1 MNMTRRNLKEIR
13 PNNYINT
20 REAALSKRTI
30 ERRKRRARRL
40 RTIFGIKL
48 SLISFAVLMITV
60 VTIVAFFNINAKASE
75 TNEANMTTKYYT
87 SIEIKNND
95 TLWNL
100 EDQYNNGNESK
111 ANYINNIMELNNLN
125 SETIYSGENLIVYYY
140 GSNHN
145 E

>member
-13 PNNYINT
+13 PNNYINN

-30 ERRKRRARRL
+30 ERRKKRARRL

-60 VTIVAFFNINAKASE
+60 VTIVTFFNINAKASE
-75 TNEANMTTKYYT
+75 TNEAKMTTKYYT
-87 SIEIKNND
+87 SIKIKNDD

-111 ANYINNIMELNNLN
+111 KNYINNIMELNNLN

-140 GSNHN
+140 GN
-145 E
+145 

>member
-1 MNMTRRNLKEIR
+1 MKMTRRNLKEIR
-13 PNNYINT
+13 PDNYINN
-20 REAALSKRTI
+20 RETVLSKRTI
-30 ERRKRRARRL
+30 ERIKRRARRL

-75 TNEANMTTKYYT
+75 TNEAKMTTKYYT
-87 SIEIKNND
+87 SIEIKNDD

-111 ANYINNIMELNNLN
+111 KNYINNIMKINNLS
-125 SETIYSGENLIVYYY
+125 SETIYSGDSLIVYYY
-140 GSNHN
+140 GY
-145 E
+145 

>member
-20 REAALSKRTI
+20 REAVLSKRTI

-75 TNEANMTTKYYT
+75 TNEAKMTTKYYT
-87 SIEIKNND
+87 SIEIKNDD

-100 EDQYNNGNESK
+100 EEQYNNGNESK
-111 ANYINNIMELNNLN
+111 KNYINNIMELNNLN

>member
-1 MNMTRRNLKEIR
+1 MNMTRRNLKKIR

-75 TNEANMTTKYYT
+75 TNEAKMTTKYYT

-111 ANYINNIMELNNLN
+111 KNYINNIMELNNLN
-125 SETIYSGENLIVYYY
+125 SETIYSGESLIVYYY